1 MFKIEKTRP
10 LEADAWQDL
19 ELDGAIAKA
28 RAALQVPGDVVT
40 VTDASSGETLWMAVF
55 GRDGSRHEWSGQ
67 KPRQVQISPALAV
80 AA

>member
-10 LEADAWQDL
+10 VEADAWQDL
-19 ELDGAIAKA
+19 KFDNAIAKA
-28 RAALQVPGDVVT
+28 RAALQVPGDTVT
-40 VTDASSGETLWMAVF
+40 VIDCSSGETLWIGVF
-55 GRDGSRHEWSGQ
+55 GRDGHRHEWSGQ

>member
-19 ELDGAIAKA
+19 ALDGAIAKA
-28 RAALQVPGDVVT
+28 RAALQAPGDTVT
-40 VTDASSGETLWMAVF
+40 VTDSSSGETLWMGVF
-55 GRDGSRHEWSGQ
+55 GRDGRCHEWSGQ
-67 KPRQVQISPALAV
+67 NPRHVQISPAVAV